1 MMINSSFSSGA
12 KLEEERAIWSL
23 TCKYDEYTVF
33 LTNVADLHTKMSTLN
48 VADSQPEQKQTFQL
62 VSVLITIE
70 VAPAT
75 NLPVSLSVDDNR
87 GGTSYKPSS

>member
-33 LTNVADLHTKMSTLN
+33 VTNVADLHTKMSTLN
-48 VADSQPEQKQTFQL
+48 VAELQPEQKQTFQL
-62 VSVLITIE
+62 VSVLMTIE
-70 VAPAT
+70 VAPAY
-75 NLPVSLSVDDNR
+75 LPVSLSVDNNR

>member
-33 LTNVADLHTKMSTLN
+33 VTNVADLHTKMPTLN
-48 VADSQPEQKQTFQL
+48 VTDSQPEQKQTFQL

-70 VAPAT
+70 RTET
-75 NLPVSLSVDDNR
+75 NLPVGLSVDDNR
-87 GGTSYKPSS
+87 GGTSFSGLS